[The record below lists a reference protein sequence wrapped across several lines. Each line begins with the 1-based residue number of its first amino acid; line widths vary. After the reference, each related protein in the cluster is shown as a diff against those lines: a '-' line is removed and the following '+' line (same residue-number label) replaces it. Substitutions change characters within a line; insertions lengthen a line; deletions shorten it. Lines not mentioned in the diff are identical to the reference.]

1 MPDPHKYEIRCPV
14 HGFIRL
20 NDWER
25 TIIDQPPFQ
34 RLRRIKQLGWTDY
47 VYPGAVHTRFEHSL
61 GVMHVATL
69 LYESIVHQSED
80 VLKSQLK
87 YDDNGLD
94 RHKRLVR
101 LAALLHDLGHGPFS
115 HAAEDLFPVPD
126 GGRERY
132 SHEEYSASIIRSEL
146 KDAIENH
153 PYNQANYRITAD
165 EIAALIHG
173 ESKGEHALFWRDV
186 VRGQLD
192 ADRMDYLLRDSLH
205 AGVSYGRFD
214 LHRLVGTIVAVPGN
228 EGAGLRLGITEG
240 GWHAAESLV
249 IARYL
254 MFTQVYFHKTRVA
267 YDLHL
272 HRALKEI
279 LPGGTFPKPD
289 QTGIREFLKW
299 DDWKVLGL
307 LSNGAGGEHG
317 RRLRE
322 RDHFRNIYHT
332 PETPSLED
340 LGQLERVRADLG
352 ELVKAEGSG
361 AASWY
366 KAGKLDIP
374 VLSDLRE
381 RITEPLSKRSKVV
394 SAMSPNNQILLYAR
408 REDVPQ
414 AKERLKNLRGGQE

>member
-1 MPDPHKYEIRCPV
+1 MYEIRCPV

-25 TIIDQPPFQ
+25 AIVDQSPFQ
-34 RLRRIKQLGWTDY
+34 RLRRIKQLAWTDY

-61 GVMHVATL
+61 GVMYVATQV
-69 LYESIVHQSED
+69 YESIVRQSKD
-80 VLKSQLK
+80 VLISQLA
-87 YDDNGLD
+87 YTEHGLE
-94 RHKRLVR
+94 RHKQLVR

-115 HAAEDLFPVPD
+115 HAAEDLLPFRE
-126 GGRERY
+126 GSSERY
-132 SHEEYSASIIRSEL
+132 RHEEYSAAIIRSQL
-146 KDAIENH
+146 RDVIENH
-153 PYNQANYRITAD
+153 PHNRASYGFTVD
-165 EIAALIHG
+165 DVAALIHG

-205 AGVSYGRFD
+205 AGVSYGKFD
-214 LHRLVGTIVAVPGN
+214 LHRLVGTITAVPGN
-228 EGAGLRLGITEG
+228 EGIGLRLGITEG

-272 HRALKEI
+272 LGALKEI
-279 LPGGTFPKPD
+279 LPGGTLPRPD
-289 QTGIREFLKW
+289 EAGIEEFLKW

-322 RDHFRNIYHT
+322 RDHFRSVYHT
-332 PETPSLED
+332 TETPSLEELEELENVRKE
-340 LGQLERVRADLG
+340 LGG
-352 ELVKAEGSG
+352 LVIAEGNG

-366 KAGKLDIP
+366 KTGKLDIP
-374 VLSDLRE
+374 VLSDVRN

-394 SAMSPNNQILLYAR
+394 AAMSPNNQVLLYVR
-408 REDVPQ
+408 PEDVPE
-414 AKERLKNLRGGQE
+414 AKDRLKALFGGEA

>member
-1 MPDPHKYEIRCPV
+1 
-14 HGFIRL
+14 
-20 NDWER
+20 
-25 TIIDQPPFQ
+25 
-34 RLRRIKQLGWTDY
+34 
-47 VYPGAVHTRFEHSL
+47 
-61 GVMHVATL
+61 
-69 LYESIVHQSED
+69 
-80 VLKSQLK
+80 
-87 YDDNGLD
+87 
-94 RHKRLVR
+94 
-101 LAALLHDLGHGPFS
+101 
-115 HAAEDLFPVPD
+115 
-126 GGRERY
+126 
-132 SHEEYSASIIRSEL
+132 
-146 KDAIENH
+146 
-153 PYNQANYRITAD
+153 
-165 EIAALIHG
+165 
-173 ESKGEHALFWRDV
+173 
-186 VRGQLD
+186 
-192 ADRMDYLLRDSLH
+192 
-205 AGVSYGRFD
+205 
-214 LHRLVGTIVAVPGN
+214 
-228 EGAGLRLGITEG
+228 
-240 GWHAAESLV
+240 
-249 IARYL
+249 
-254 MFTQVYFHKTRVA
+254 
-267 YDLHL
+267 
-272 HRALKEI
+272 